1 MLQCKIWVLQQNQ
14 LRSTWVLCKLF

>member
-1 MLQCKIWVLQQNQ
+1 MLQCEIWVLQQNQ